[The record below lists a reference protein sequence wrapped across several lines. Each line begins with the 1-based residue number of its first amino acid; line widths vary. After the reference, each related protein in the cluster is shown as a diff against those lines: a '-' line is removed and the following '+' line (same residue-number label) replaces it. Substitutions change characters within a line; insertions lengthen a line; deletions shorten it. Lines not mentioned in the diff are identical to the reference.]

1 MSRRSTA
8 DEDGTYNSIPPR
20 DSSMSTAG
28 RRRQATMLGGEGTLL
43 SQEQAGTVFVRRLLT
58 LTRQRPSTAEPP
70 PPPPPLP
77 LSPRTQLK
85 ADQQVRDSRSEVRPT
100 APHRSEACQPWDTIV

>member
-1 MSRRSTA
+1 
-8 DEDGTYNSIPPR
+8 
-20 DSSMSTAG
+20 MSTAG

-70 PPPPPLP
+70 PPPPLP
-77 LSPRTQLK
+77 LSPRTPLK

-100 APHRSEACQPWDTIV
+100 TGDTLTADAPPPHRREDYKP

>member
-1 MSRRSTA
+1 
-8 DEDGTYNSIPPR
+8 
-20 DSSMSTAG
+20 MSTAG

-100 APHRSEACQPWDTIV
+100 TGDTLTADAPPPHRREDYKP